1 MSIRSS
7 AIICGIIMSLVP
19 VLANPL
25 RPFAI
30 HSISNTVSTHF
41 DGITVELNV
50 ITKKKA
56 GIRAK
61 IFASNRNQDAVLI
74 FDQRELFLTKQAQFQ
89 EGTYEKI
96 SGREAAVNLFQMLA
110 LNPWLHFPNGELELR
125 SPILNEYRIVM
136 EHNLDNSHLEPI
148 QMHLYH
154 TVAEEPDLLSTIE
167 FVDFFKDSGPQL
179 QPKTLR
185 VTDHTASSVGKVHIK
200 SFAYN
205 KGVAD
210 YLFERPKDRPIARVQ
225 L

>member
-1 MSIRSS
+1 MRFIVLITWL
-7 AIICGIIMSLVP
+7 A
-19 VLANPL
+19 VLACYSTNGYPL
-25 RPFAI
+25 KAWKI
-30 HSISNTVSTHF
+30 KTVTNQVTTRF
-41 DGITVELNV
+41 NGIELELSV
-50 ITKKKA
+50 ITKKDA
-56 GIRAK
+56 GIRATVFSPTQK
-61 IFASNRNQDAVLI
+61 PDALI
-74 FDQRELFLTKQAQFQ
+74 LFDEKELYLSSKNGIHPEVYTKL
-89 EGTYEKI
+89 
-96 SGREAAVNLFQMLA
+96 SGQEAAENLFQMLA

-125 SPILNEYRIVM
+125 SPILDEYRIVL

-154 TVAEEPDLLSTIE
+154 TVAEEPNLLSTIE

-185 VTDHTASSVGKVHIK
+185 VTDHTASTVGKVHIK
-200 SFAYN
+200 NFAYN